1 MNDLLPFVVA
11 LSYAAGL
18 FAVAAW
24 VDRRRHLGAEPRF
37 RLPAYTLALAVYCTS
52 WTFYGA
58 VGSAAADGW
67 SYLPIYLGPI
77 LVYLCAPGFL
87 RRLIAAVQAEGAT
100 SISDFIGSRFG
111 KSRGVAALV
120 TALALFGTIPYLA
133 LQLRSVGTSYAEIVG
148 TGGTL
153 MPMTLT
159 AIALALFAMLFGTRR
174 FEASGRNEAILYAV
188 AVESLVKLAA
198 LLAVCGFAIWLY
210 GAAPPAAQVAGLARL
225 RDNFDLGQL
234 DGDFVVI
241 TLLAMTAIVCLPRQ
255 FYVGVIE
262 ARAPSDVSR
271 SRFAFI
277 GYLLIT
283 TIVVLPITLTGLTVL
298 PADSVPDLFMLDLP
312 LENGASLLA
321 MVVFIGGF
329 SAATGMVVVETIALS
344 TMVSNDLIAPLL
356 LRHRR
361 LSAGADFGAALLW
374 VRRAAIVIVMGAAL
388 AYALLI
394 PASQRLASIGLVAFA
409 AMAQF
414 APALLLAVQ
423 RPGGDAAAAK
433 AGLTA
438 GLVLWLY
445 TLLWPTIAAP
455 AMLVPLAGTLADPLA
470 LFGVTGFSPLT
481 HGVLWSV
488 GGNLAAFALVA
499 ARRVRAP
506 ALPLDLWRG
515 PRIAEVRDIGGLL
528 AMVER
533 FVGAGVV
540 RDAFGAAAVQPSAP
554 VDRRSA
560 QTAERLIAS
569 VIGAP
574 SARAIM
580 ASALSGTTLKFAD
593 VARMLDE
600 SGQSLRFSK
609 GLLAATLEN
618 IDPGVSVVDRDLNL
632 VAWNSRYL
640 DLFGYPPGLVY
651 VGAPV
656 AGLIRYNAERG
667 ECGPGEVEAHV
678 ERRLDHMRKGRAHS
692 FERDRAD
699 GKVLKTVGGPM
710 PGGGYVMCFTDVTA
724 EKQAKRALEVANEQL
739 EARVEAR
746 TRELRDARQVAEDA
760 TRDKTRFLAAAS
772 HDLLQPLHA
781 ARLFCAA
788 LDGGVDAAAQ
798 PLVANIDRSINAAD
812 RLLRA
817 LLDISKLDAGGVKP
831 VPEVFAVA
839 ALIDELASEFA
850 AQAADKGL
858 RLRVGGREGTAFTDR
873 TLLRSILQN
882 FLGNALRY
890 TASGSVLIGCRR
902 RGDRLRIEVWDT
914 GIGISA
920 AQHAA
925 VFEEFHRLAPSS
937 GDEAGVGLGLAIVD
951 RIARLLGARLDMRSV
966 VGRGSMFAVE
976 VPVALAPA
984 LAAVPPPAD
993 PRLPVGGTR
1002 VLCVDDDAAIL
1013 AGVAALLTSWQCA
1026 TTTARSHDE
1035 AAVAA
1040 RAGIFDAAFVDYHL
1054 GDGRNG
1060 LDLLR
1065 VLRADHP
1072 DMRLAL
1078 VTADPSPAVAAAASA
1093 LGATVIRKPGDPA
1106 HLRRV
1111 LSGPVALAAE

>member
-11 LSYAAGL
+11 LLYAAGL
-18 FAVAAW
+18 YAVAAW
-24 VDRRRHLGAEPRF
+24 ADRRRHRVAEPRF

-87 RRLIAAVQAEGAT
+87 RRLIAAVQADGAS

-148 TGGTL
+148 QGGTL
-153 MPMTLT
+153 VPMTMT
-159 AIALALFAMLFGTRR
+159 AVALALFAMLFGTRR

-198 LLAVCGFAIWLY
+198 LLAVGGFAIWLY
-210 GAAPPAAQVAGLARL
+210 SEAPATQQVVGLDRL
-225 RDNFDLGQL
+225 RANFDFGQL
-234 DGDFVVI
+234 DVDFVVI

-262 ARAPSDVSR
+262 ARTPSDASR

-283 TIVVLPITLTGLTVL
+283 TVVVVPITLAGLTVL
-298 PADSVPDLFMLDLP
+298 PPGSIPDLFMLDLP
-312 LENGASLLA
+312 LASGAKLLA

-361 LSAGADFGAALLW
+361 LSAEADIGATLLW
-374 VRRAAIVIVMGAAL
+374 VRRAAILLVMGAAL
-388 AYALLI
+388 AYSALI
-394 PASQRLASIGLVAFA
+394 PASKPLASIGLVAFA

-414 APALLLAVQ
+414 APALVLAVQ
-423 RPGGDAAAAK
+423 RPGGDEAAAK

-470 LFGVTGFSPLT
+470 LFGVRGLSPLT
-481 HGVLWSV
+481 HGVLWSLGANV
-488 GGNLAAFALVA
+488 TAFALVA

-506 ALPLDLWRG
+506 SLPLELWRG
-515 PRIAEVRDIGGLL
+515 PRIAEVKDIGGLL

-533 FVGAGVV
+533 FVGAGIV
-540 RDAFGAAAVQPSAP
+540 RDAFGKAANDSAAP

-580 ASALSGTTLKFAD
+580 ASALSGASLKFED

-656 AGLIRYNAERG
+656 AGLIRFNALRG

-678 ERRLDHMRKGRAHS
+678 ERRLDHMRKGHAHS

-724 EKQAKRALEVANEQL
+724 EKHAQRALEAANEQL
-739 EARVEAR
+739 EARVEDR
-746 TRELRDARQVAEDA
+746 TRELRAARQVAEDA

-788 LDGGVDAAAQ
+788 LDGGVELSAQ
-798 PLVANIDRSINAAD
+798 PLVANIDRSISAAD

-817 LLDISKLDAGGVKP
+817 LLDISKLDAGGVRA
-831 VPEVFAVA
+831 VPETFPIT
-839 ALIDELASEFA
+839 ALIDELGNEFA

-858 RLRVGGREGTAFTDR
+858 RLRAVGNSAAVFTDR

-882 FLGNALRY
+882 YLANAVRY
-890 TASGSVLIGCRR
+890 TSAGGVLIGARR
-902 RGDRLRIEVWDT
+902 RGDRVRIEVWDT
-914 GIGISA
+914 GIGIPA
-920 AQHAA
+920 EQYTR
-925 VFEEFHRLAPSS
+925 VFEEFRRLGPGLA
-937 GDEAGVGLGLAIVD
+937 GDAGVGLGLAIVE
-951 RIARLLGARLDMRSV
+951 RIARLLDAPLDLRST

-976 VPVALAPA
+976 VPAALAMA
-984 LAAVPPPAD
+984 TT
-993 PRLPVGGTR
+993 PRLPAAMPAVAGAR
-1002 VLCVDDDAAIL
+1002 ILCVDDELLIL
-1013 AGVAALLTSWQCA
+1013 GGVAAMLQSWHCT
-1026 TTTARSHDE
+1026 TTTASSYDE
-1035 AAVAA
+1035 AIAA
-1040 RAGIFDAAFVDYHL
+1040 LRSEPFDAAFVDYHL
-1054 GDGRNG
+1054 GGERTG
-1060 LDLLR
+1060 LDLLA
-1065 VLRADHP
+1065 VLRAHAP
-1072 DMRLAL
+1072 AMRLAL
-1078 VTADPSPAVAAAASA
+1078 VTADPSPAVAAAALA
-1093 LGATVIRKPGDPA
+1093 LGATVVRKPADPA
-1106 HLRRV
+1106 HLRAV
-1111 LSGPVALAAE
+1111 LGGGEALAAE